1 MYEHELLQGQAQ
13 REKQEREQCLFF
25 FSYSDFLFLTQ
36 VARTRTTAATSA
48 EGEAGEGAQGV
59 GDPVGDT
66 AAKGRGGQK
75 NKTFGVRGAEKFW
88 EAGAHA
94 QGEGR
99 SLLNGIRSLLGSGSA
114 CQGEGALIIFY
125 TFYVNMSKF

>member
-1 MYEHELLQGQAQ
+1 
-13 REKQEREQCLFF
+13 LF
-25 FSYSDFLFLTQ
+25 SKQ

-59 GDPVGDT
+59 GGPVGDT

-99 SLLNGIRSLLGSGSA
+99 SLLNGIRSLLNGIRSLLGSGSA